1 MLIWIKFMGG
11 MGMNEY
17 NIEITETLSRVV
29 TVKADN
35 IHDAI
40 SNVTARYKSGE
51 IVLDEQDYKGCN
63 IEPYG
68 D

>member
-1 MLIWIKFMGG
+1 
-11 MGMNEY
+11 MNEY

-51 IVLDEQDYKGCN
+51 IVLDERDYKGCN